1 MTALRPLYRHAGFA
15 ALLVG
20 SLVLST
26 PSSADEGNAQPSAL
40 TLRGFGTLGIAHS
53 SNGEAQ
59 FVRDLSQAN
68 GVSNQWSGKIDSIV
82 GFQANYQVNAKFEAV
97 AQIVSRFGAESNFH
111 PEVSWAFV
119 KYEPNAYLNL
129 RAGRIG
135 TDFFMGA
142 DSRLIGYPYLSVRPS
157 HDFYFPLLFSYVDG
171 VDAQASKPVG
181 EGIVRAKLYT
191 GFAREKSPVA
201 NEFLDIDGAPM
212 AGGFL
217 DYQQCAW
224 VWRASY
230 GQIRFNQELP
240 RPISTLRGAL
250 STYSALLN
258 LPVAQTAADELSL
271 VGKVS
276 RFYSLGMIYD
286 NGPLQAHAMVNR
298 MRHDAAAFED
308 SEAAMFLLGYR
319 LGTVT
324 PFAGYSWVT
333 SQTKFVDTGL
343 RNAGPL
349 AALDANVVRIMADTH
364 AAQNTTTL
372 GMRWDFRRNMALKL
386 QADVIRGVPE
396 SIFPYRRENAPW
408 NGRTNVLSI
417 SLDFIL

>member
-1 MTALRPLYRHAGFA
+1 MTALRHFYRLAGLA
-15 ALLVG
+15 AVLVG
-20 SLVLST
+20 TFAFST
-26 PSSADEGNAQPSAL
+26 PSWSDEGNSPLSAL

-59 FVRDLSQAN
+59 FVRDLTQAN
-68 GVSNQWSGKIDSIV
+68 GVSNQWSGKIDSVV
-82 GFQANYQVNAKFEAV
+82 GIQANYQVNAKFEAV
-97 AQIVSRFGAESNFH
+97 AQIVSRYGSESNFH
-111 PEVSWAFV
+111 PEISWAFL
-119 KYEPNAYLNL
+119 KYEPNAYLNF

-142 DSRLIGYPYLSVRPS
+142 DSRLIGYSYLSVRPS

-171 VDAQASKPVG
+171 VDAQVSKPIG
-181 EGIVRAKLYT
+181 EGILRAKLYK

-201 NEFLDIDGAPM
+201 DEFLDIDGAPM

-217 DYQQCAW
+217 DYQQGTW

-240 RPISTLRGAL
+240 RPISTLRSAL
-250 STYSALLN
+250 SSYSALLGI
-258 LPVAQTAADELSL
+258 PSAQSAADELS
-271 VGKVS
+271 VAGKLS

-298 MRHDAAAFED
+298 MRHEAAAFED

-319 LGTVT
+319 IGTVT

-386 QADVIRGVPE
+386 QADVIRGGPQ

-417 SLDFIL
+417 ALDFIL